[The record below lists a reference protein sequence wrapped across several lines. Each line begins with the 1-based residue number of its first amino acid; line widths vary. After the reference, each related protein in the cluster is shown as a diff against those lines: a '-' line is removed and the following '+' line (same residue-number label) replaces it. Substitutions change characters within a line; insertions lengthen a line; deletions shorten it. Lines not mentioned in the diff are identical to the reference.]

1 MTHRSPA
8 DSLRWIETGTSLLDR
23 ALDALDDAQFAEPS
37 ALPGW
42 SRAHVLAHLAGN
54 ARALLNLVTWAR
66 TGIETPMYSSP
77 EQRRTDIEHG
87 AALPPAALRADVRA
101 TAAALDDAMAGLDD
115 RAWSG
120 PVRTA
125 QGRTV
130 AAGEIPW
137 LRAREVL
144 IHPVD
149 LNAGVTFADAPADF
163 LVALVDDVVATRR
176 ATAGH
181 PALVLSAGNR
191 AWEIAGTGEPGSV
204 EAPSIAALAAY
215 LTGRDRSA
223 GPEIPGWS

>member
-1 MTHRSPA
+1 VTRRSLA
-8 DSLRWIETGTSLLDR
+8 DALRWVETGTSLLDR
-23 ALDALDDAQFAEPS
+23 AVEVLDDAGFAAPS

-66 TGIETPMYSSP
+66 TGIETPMYASP
-77 EQRRTDIEHG
+77 GQRLGDIEYG
-87 AALPPAALRADVRA
+87 AALAPFALRADVRA
-101 TAAALDDAMAGLDD
+101 TAAALGDAMAGLDD
-115 RAWSG
+115 RAWSRL
-120 PVRTA
+120 VRTA

-130 AAGEIPW
+130 PASEIPW

-149 LNAGVTFADAPADF
+149 LTAGVTFADAPADF
-163 LVALVDDVVATRR
+163 LVALVDDVVANRR
-176 ATAGH
+176 ATADH
-181 PALVLSAGNR
+181 PALVLHAGAR
-191 AWEIAGTGEPGSV
+191 AWEITGTGEPVSV

-223 GPEIPGWS
+223 GPDIPSWL